1 MDLLR
6 LESNKLSP
14 VPRAAAKLERDIQR
28 LLEANLETVFRVSFL
43 ASEYSTGERQAGRI
57 DSLGIDENQ
66 TPVIIEYK
74 LSSSANVIT
83 QALYYLDW
91 LVDHKADF
99 ELLVRRRLDREV
111 EVDWTAPR
119 VLCVANSFAPY
130 DTYAVAQ
137 MGRAIQLIEYKLFA
151 DGLLLVEVVGGG
163 QPGGGGVRPAYSHS
177 VEEHLCRAKG
187 PLREIAEEVRQYL
200 LELGDDVSEG
210 PVKQYIAYRTTR
222 NLGCLEVH
230 QEHIL
235 LYLTLDPSLGEG
247 CAICRDVT
255 NIGHY
260 GTGNLEVRI
269 RNAEDV
275 ATAEPFIDLAYEQ
288 LSGLGAALLPAPSP
302 AGEAE

>member
-1 MDLLR
+1 MDLFR
-6 LESNKLSP
+6 LLDNKLCL
-14 VPRAAAKLERDIQR
+14 VPRVTPKFERDVQR
-28 LLEANLETVFRVSFL
+28 LFEANLETVFRVTFL
-43 ASEYSTGERQAGRI
+43 ASEYSTGEKHAGRI

-74 LSSSANVIT
+74 LSSSVNVIT

-99 ELLVRRRLDREV
+99 EQLVRRRLRRDI

-119 VLCVANSFAPY
+119 VLCVADAFAPY

-137 MGRAIQLIEYKLFA
+137 MGRSIQLVQYKLFA
-151 DGLLLVEVVGGG
+151 GGLLLVEVVGDG
-163 QPGGGGVRPAYSHS
+163 QAREGVKPSYS
-177 VEEHLCRAKG
+177 VEEHLARARG
-187 PLREIAEEVRQYL
+187 PLRTIAEEVRQYL
-200 LELGDDVSEG
+200 LGLGEDISEAA
-210 PVKQYIAYRTTR
+210 VKQYIAYRTTR
-222 NLGCLEVH
+222 NICCLEVH

-235 LYLTLDPSLGEG
+235 LYLALDPALATD

-269 RNAEDV
+269 NIPEDV
-275 ATAEPFIDLAYEQ
+275 ATATPLIDLAYEQ
-288 LSGLGAALLPAPSP
+288 ISASSASLWPGPAPERP
-302 AGEAE
+302 VE